1 METNYLQNVA
11 YCDLDFLQYS
21 RTNAKGSSFGSFFSL
36 EEYVCGYYMQ
46 QEVIAALKLF
56 SCVAVASCFMER
68 RHCVLALG
76 FGRFSIPFQEW

>member
-21 RTNAKGSSFGSFFSL
+21 RIVVRTRKGEALEAFSL
-36 EEYVCGYYMQ
+36 SKSNVCGYYMQ

-56 SCVAVASCFMER
+56 SCVAVAS
-68 RHCVLALG
+68 
-76 FGRFSIPFQEW
+76 